1 MSISWDDHKELKII
15 KDSLMSRYDL
25 LEYLG
30 GGGFG
35 KVFKFYDKSL
45 ERECALKVLNIDKL
59 NESREKERKEK
70 KDRFIKEAKAYAKCK
85 HPNIV
90 PIFDIGGEE
99 TFPYFTMEYVEG
111 ESLKNVIAEK
121 CRLSLT
127 DVLKISE
134 GILSALECIHRHGLV
149 HRDIKPGN
157 IMIEKESGRSIII
170 DFGAAKDL
178 NLSST
183 SGGIGF
189 GTAFYMATEQ
199 FRDSSK
205 ITSQTDIYSLGV
217 VLYEMLTGE
226 VPFDGKEYGEVMY
239 GHLHKPVPNIREMNP
254 KLPVGF
260 KDIIF
265 KAMAKK
271 PKDRYANARDFRNA
285 LRKIDETQKWIAKG
299 LAPKLQKLAEGKKGL
314 KRKVKSLITISGII
328 VAAAAAFI
336 FLKSSILKRQYD
348 EFVSTAKTFIESK
361 DWEKA
366 SESLKKAKELK
377 NSEEIKRIFA
387 EITRKRTEGMKKDWG
402 DLKAVLMGESGI
414 KDKLEKCREF
424 LAKHQGIPGNG
435 EYTAIVSEV
444 NNSISKLE
452 TAVKL
457 DKEYQNLLSTTGE
470 YIKKE
475 DFPKAVE
482 TLEKAKKNRG
492 GDTAEIAALSKE
504 IEEKQ
509 IGAIRNDFE
518 SLKRF
523 LAGGAAKEEKLE
535 DCRKF
540 LDKHQGIPG
549 NDEKTAI
556 ISKVTLSI
564 STLDAAVKLE
574 EYRNLLDAAG
584 KYLKKGD
591 YSKAVE
597 ALEKARENRGG
608 DTAEIS
614 ALSKKISK
622 AQIAEMKAGF
632 DSLKKF
638 LAGGATNKE
647 KIEKCQAFLAKHQNT
662 PGDKKTMVDET
673 DRFISELDAK
683 IEPGDQYQKYIDT
696 VNNLIK
702 SEDYEK
708 AEKELINARKIK
720 DTVEV
725 KRLSATITR
734 ELEKDRYHGRKEY
747 KALKVKLTLSQFQ
760 AFEKHYPESIH
771 LQDLKDRLKN
781 VEKNLPAEKY
791 WEMPIRKNEKGYYEV
806 TFGSEHNG
814 HLMIY
819 IPEKGIWIDKYEVSW
834 GKYIRFFKGAL
845 SSIENEYPAAVTY
858 EEAVQYCNNY
868 GLRLPKVDEWE
879 YVAGK
884 GKFTYPW
891 GNESPLVPDIK
902 GEWRANFNTLNGNSD
917 KDGYTRRAPVK
928 SFEKFS
934 SPFGA
939 VNMAGNEWEWV
950 QGKVLKGGDFL
961 SLEDDLKIANSRK
974 GKELDRK
981 GFRCI
986 REEKKSRLIE

>member
-111 ESLKNVIAEK
+111 ESLKNVIAKK

-178 NLSST
+178 SLSST

-189 GTAFYMATEQ
+189 GTAFYMAAEQ

-254 KLPVGF
+254 KLPAGF

-271 PKDRYANARDFRNA
+271 PKDRYENAREFRNA

-299 LAPKLQKLAEGKKGL
+299 LAPKLQKLAEGKKGP

-328 VAAAAAFI
+328 IAAAAAFI
-336 FLKSSILKRQYD
+336 FLKSSILKRQHGG
-348 EFVSTAKTFIESK
+348 FISSAKTFIESK

-366 SESLKKAKELK
+366 SESLKKAKEIK

-402 DLKAVLMGESGI
+402 DLKAVLMGESST

-457 DKEYQNLLSTTGE
+457 DKEYQNLLGTTGE

-482 TLEKAKKNRG
+482 ALEKAKKNRG
-492 GDTAEIAALSKE
+492 GNTAETAALSKE

-509 IGAIRNDFE
+509 IVAIRNDFE

-523 LAGGAAKEEKLE
+523 LAGGAA
-535 DCRKF
+535 
-540 LDKHQGIPG
+540 
-549 NDEKTAI
+549 
-556 ISKVTLSI
+556 
-564 STLDAAVKLE
+564 
-574 EYRNLLDAAG
+574 
-584 KYLKKGD
+584 
-591 YSKAVE
+591 
-597 ALEKARENRGG
+597 
-608 DTAEIS
+608 
-614 ALSKKISK
+614 
-622 AQIAEMKAGF
+622 
-632 DSLKKF
+632 
-638 LAGGATNKE
+638 NKE
-647 KIEKCQAFLAKHQNT
+647 KIKKCQAFLAKHQNT

-673 DRFISELDAK
+673 NRFISELDAK

-702 SEDYEK
+702 SEDYQK

-720 DTVEV
+720 DTDEV
-725 KRLSATITR
+725 KRLSAIITR
-734 ELEKDRYHGRKEY
+734 ELEKERYHGGKEY
-747 KALKVKLTLSQFQ
+747 KALKVKLTLSQYQ

-834 GKYIRFFKGAL
+834 EKYIRFFKGAL

-868 GLRLPKVDEWE
+868 GLRLPKVAEWE

-902 GEWRANFNTLNGNSD
+902 GEWRANFDTLNGNSHQ
-917 KDGYTRRAPVK
+917 DGYTRRAPVK

-961 SLEDDLKIANSRK
+961 SLEADLKIANSRK